1 MCCLHNMG
9 VLRDRVVSPLPN
21 PLTWKTGGSHFVGPL
36 PFDLSGLGGPTRR
49 RSSRR
54 HSWGSPRHS
63 SPPTTTRW
71 RSFEDVLHTVLYIH
85 FLSTDKE
92 NLFNSQ
98 ELLLVGDYFLYSC
111 HLNVGSRGDVRCQ
124 SLLGNR

>member
-1 MCCLHNMG
+1 MSRYFTLYILTSVCVFSIHLLTHSCPLC
-9 VLRDRVVSPLPN
+9 RVARRAAICAVSV
-21 PLTWKTGGSHFVGPL
+21 TWVFYGTGSRLVGPL
-36 PFDLSGLGGPTRR
+36 PFDLFGLGGPTRR

-54 HSWGSPRHS
+54 HSSRGSPRHS

-71 RSFEDVLHTVLYIH
+71 RSFEDVLLTVLYIH

-98 ELLLVGDYFLYSC
+98 ELL
-111 HLNVGSRGDVRCQ
+111 
-124 SLLGNR
+124 

>member
-1 MCCLHNMG
+1 MG
-9 VLRDRVVSPLPN
+9 VLRDRVVSPVPN
-21 PLTWKTGGSHFVGPL
+21 PLTWKTGESRFVGPL

-54 HSWGSPRHS
+54 HSSRGLRGTQARRPRQGGDPS
-63 SPPTTTRW
+63 RMFS
-71 RSFEDVLHTVLYIH
+71 TVLYIH